1 MALESFPPLALVAG
15 RFLISG
21 ILMFAGALWMGA
33 AIPRGRELW
42 LTAMNGVLILG
53 IGNGCLTWAET
64 LIPSG
69 LAALFLTTSPFWM
82 VGLEAIFGGDK
93 LHAPT
98 VAGLLIGLC
107 GAAILFTPT
116 GHPIGAETIKGFLIL
131 QLGCFCW
138 NAGSISQRLSKTV
151 AHPVVGGAVQQL
163 AAGIAFLL
171 PALLAPEHPI
181 VWTSRGVLALL
192 YLVVFGSIVGYSSY
206 VYALEK
212 LPVAVVSIYTYV
224 NPVVALLLGWLI
236 YREPLGAREWSAM
249 AVIFAGVAIVKRFG
263 KAQRRQSIPIRNFC
277 ADGPADRG
285 QKREQDEH
293 HNDQNN

>member
-1 MALESFPPLALVAG
+1 MALESFPPLALVAS

-21 ILMFAGALWMGA
+21 VLMFSGALWMGA
-33 AIPRGRELW
+33 AIPRGRELL
-42 LTAMNGVLILG
+42 LTALNGVLILG

-64 LIPSG
+64 MIPSG

-116 GHPIGAETIKGFLIL
+116 GHPIGAETVKGFLIL
-131 QLGCFCW
+131 QVGCFCW

-151 AHPVVGGAVQQL
+151 AHPVVSGAVQQL

-171 PALLAPEHPI
+171 PALIVPEHPI
-181 VWTSRGVLALL
+181 VWTTRGVLALL

-206 VYALEK
+206 IYALEK

-224 NPVVALLLGWLI
+224 NPVVALILGWLI

-249 AVIFAGVAIVKRFG
+249 AVIFLGVAIVKRFSHLD
-263 KAQRRQSIPIRNFC
+263 KRRSIPVGNFC
-277 ADGPADRG
+277 ADGAADRG

-293 HNDQNN
+293 YHDQHD